1 MLDDK
6 IWRDVYIDNID
17 NVLMDSK
24 EEDEK
29 PDKILYGMNK
39 NFYLKIIEED
49 LENYII

>member
-29 PDKILYGMNK
+29 PDKKTLLN
-39 NFYLKIIEED
+39 E
-49 LENYII
+49 